1 MAELFDTLGKLIVL
15 LFQLV
20 GELGLLALH
29 WWAVLLWFA
38 WWLWGVNW
46 QKVWP
51 FLARGA
57 WVPFALLVVLV
68 ALVWSQIAPSSW
80 TILGALTLPN
90 FWWQLLATSALAGIA
105 LFCGWLQGVMGWTPA
120 DMPVDPPAHV
130 EAGHGHTHP

>member
-1 MAELFDTLGKLIVL
+1 MDILKTLWQLLENLGTLVYELIALGWPYILLIVW
-15 LFQLV
+15 V
-20 GELGLLALH
+20 
-29 WWAVLLWFA
+29 V

-80 TILGALTLPN
+80 TILGAFTLPN
-90 FWWQLLATSALAGIA
+90 FWWQLLATSGLAGIA
-105 LFCGWLQGVMGWTPA
+105 LFCGWLQGVMGWTPS
-120 DMPVDPPAHV
+120 DVPVDPPAHV